1 MADFHFLRPWWL
13 LAILP
18 CALLWLRAWRQSTSL
33 GNLAKVVDP
42 HLLKHLLIDANS
54 TKYFRPPHLLAVTLA
69 LTMLAL
75 AGPSWKQTPA
85 PFADAQAGLFVLLR
99 VSPTMQ
105 ATDVQPTRLERARH
119 KLSDLLAARGGSATG
134 LIAYN
139 GSAHLVMP
147 LTKDDRIIHT
157 MAESL
162 SPDIMPRDGDALADA
177 LTLAHSFFERANMA
191 GSILVITDSVTQSDA
206 LSSPLPVQFW
216 SIQSPQA
223 PVTAA
228 IENAARQLKASVTKL
243 SIDSVDVEQIARRAR
258 SDFSNASND
267 ALGNRWQ
274 DGGYRLLPLLALLY
288 VLNFRKGWQL

>member
-1 MADFHFLRPWWL
+1 MADFHFLRPWCL

-18 CALLWLRAWRQSTSL
+18 CALLWLRAWQQSISL
-33 GNLAKVVDP
+33 GNLEKSVEP

-54 TKYFRPPHLLAVTLA
+54 TKQFHPPHLLAATLA
-69 LTMLAL
+69 LSILAL

-85 PFADAQAGLFVLLR
+85 PFSDAQAGLFVILR

-119 KLSDLLAARGGSATG
+119 KLSDLLEARAGTATG

-147 LTKDDRIIHT
+147 LTKDDRIIST

-162 SPDIMPRDGDALADA
+162 SPEIMPRDGDALADA
-177 LTLAHSFFERANMA
+177 LQLAHSYFERANMA
-191 GSILVITDSVTQSDA
+191 GSILVITDSVTQSDN

-223 PVTAA
+223 PVTAE
-228 IENAARQLKASVTKL
+228 IQSAARQLSGPVTKL
-243 SIDSVDVEQIARRAR
+243 SIDDTDVQQIARRAKA
-258 SDFSNASND
+258 DFANASND

-274 DGGYRLLPLLALLY
+274 DGGYTLLPLLALLY
-288 VLNFRKGWQL
+288 LLNFRKGWQL

>member
-1 MADFHFLRPWWL
+1 MADFHFLRPLWL

-18 CALLWLRAWRQSTSL
+18 CALLWLRAWQQSTSL
-33 GNLAKVVDP
+33 GNLAKSVDP

-54 TKYFRPPHLLAVTLA
+54 TKYFRPPHLLAATLV
-69 LTMLAL
+69 LSILAL
-75 AGPSWKQTPA
+75 AGPSWKQIPA
-85 PFADAQAGLFVLLR
+85 PFADAQAGLFVILR

-119 KLSDLLAARGGSATG
+119 KLSDLLEARAGTATG

-147 LTKDDRIIHT
+147 LTKDDRIIST

-162 SPDIMPRDGDALADA
+162 SPEIMPRDGDALADA
-177 LTLAHSFFERANMA
+177 LQLAHSFFERANMA
-191 GSILVITDSVTQSDA
+191 GSILVITDSVTQSDG

-223 PVTAA
+223 PVTPE
-228 IENAARQLKASVTKL
+228 IQNAARQLNASVTKL
-243 SIDSVDVEQIARRAR
+243 SIDDTDVQQIARRAQ
-258 SDFSNASND
+258 SDFANASND

-274 DGGYRLLPLLALLY
+274 DGGYTLLPLLALLY
-288 VLNFRKGWQL
+288 LLNFRKGWQL